1 MEEYSI
7 YEVDF
12 EKGILKT
19 LEGRKFAI
27 DVFDIPIM
35 AGWCP
40 MERITLM
47 KAMYQTFELKSFDNT
62 FFYSLEGIHET

>member
-47 KAMYQTFELKSFDNT
+47 KQNDKKVLQHS
-62 FFYSLEGIHET
+62 SGVVVRLR

>member
-19 LEGRKFAI
+19 LEGKKFSI

-47 KAMYQTFELKSFDNT
+47 KQNGQKVLQHS
-62 FFYSLEGIHET
+62 SGVVVRLR